1 MPVGRLSRAWYPQ
14 VVAHGDE
21 HIQEL
26 LKLPIEDRAHAAKVL
41 LDSLDGDIDADAE
54 EAWGVEIERRLGRIQ
69 AGEAKLISA
78 DDAIARIQRA
88 ARGR

>member
-26 LKLPIEDRAHAAKVL
+26 LKLPVGIVHMQQRCYWMVSMVTSMQMPKKHGV
-41 LDSLDGDIDADAE
+41 SRSNDGLGEFKQA
-54 EAWGVEIERRLGRIQ
+54 RL
-69 AGEAKLISA
+69 S
-78 DDAIARIQRA
+78 
-88 ARGR
+88 